1 MFIGRLRRWERSS
14 PVKLQIKT
22 TFSFGK
28 LAREMPKILEK
39 HTQRTARS
47 SAAGARE
54 NISKG
59 LSPPLKKST
68 LEIRK
73 QRGTGGSKPLYETGS
88 LFKSIKGTSEGLE
101 MLRYGIHHQY
111 GFTPKQIPFKIVK
124 GEQEWFT
131 PNTKG
136 IKVPARPFIF
146 PSKKTILKSEKAFK
160 KDIEKALKK

>member
-1 MFIGRLRRWERSS
+1 M
-14 PVKLQIKT
+14 KLQIKT
-22 TFSFGK
+22 TFSFGR

-47 SAAGARE
+47 SAAAARE

-73 QRGTGGSKPLYETGS
+73 KRGTGGAKPLFETGS

-101 MLRYGIHHQY
+101 MNEYGIYHHR
-111 GFTPKQIPFKIVK
+111 GFKTGELTLIEFQ
-124 GEQEWFT
+124 GEQYET
-131 PNTKG
+131 SAASMIPNK
-136 IKVPARPFIF
+136 KVPARPFIF
-146 PSKKTILKSEKAFK
+146 PSEKTILKSFDAFR
-160 KDIEKALKK
+160 KDIRKALKK